1 MARKKTSPKKHPKMA
16 VLGTFDHFCH
26 IRFLANV
33 LKLDVVL
40 TPNEARLLLSCHNF
54 KKMLPYGDPYGV
66 ILHPFLTTFQQKWK
80 NSACEL
86 IFY

>member
-40 TPNEARLLLSCHNF
+40 TPTEDH
-54 KKMLPYGDPYGV
+54 LPYK
-66 ILHPFLTTFQQKWK
+66 FCENRLTFSTPKVVK
-80 NSACEL
+80 SAL
-86 IFY
+86 KLVPMIFNEP